1 MAKFFNVFF
10 GGLILIAV
18 LAVLFTKP
26 NTSNVINSTGDL
38 VSKSFTAAEAG

>member
-1 MAKFFNVFF
+1 MSKTFNIFI

-26 NTSNVINSTGDL
+26 NTSSVINSTGKL
-38 VSKSFTAAEAG
+38 VSSSFSAAEAG